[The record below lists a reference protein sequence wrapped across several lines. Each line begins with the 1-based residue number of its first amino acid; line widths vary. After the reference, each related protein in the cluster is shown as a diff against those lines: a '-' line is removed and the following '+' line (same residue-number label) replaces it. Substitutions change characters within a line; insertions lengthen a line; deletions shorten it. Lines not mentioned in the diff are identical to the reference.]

1 MTIGDSINQ
10 LIEDIAAKKDAD
22 PKASYSASL
31 IKAGPKK
38 CGKKLGEEAVEFAMA
53 LVGDDESEI
62 TNEAAD
68 LLYHFAACLIA
79 KNIDPQ
85 KIADVLSARRGVG
98 GHVEKASRK
107 ND

>member
-1 MTIGDSINQ
+1 MTIGDSLNQ

-22 PKASYSASL
+22 PKVSYSASL
-31 IKAGPKK
+31 IHAGSKK

-53 LVGDDESEI
+53 LVGDDEIEI

-85 KIADVLSARRGVG
+85 KIADVLSARRGIG

>member
-1 MTIGDSINQ
+1 MTIGNALNQ
-10 LIEDIAAKKDAD
+10 LIEDIKAKKDAD

-31 IKAGPKK
+31 IQSGPKK
-38 CGKKLGEEAVEFAMA
+38 CGKKLGEEAVEFALA
-53 LVGDDESEI
+53 LIGDDEGEI

-85 KIADVLSARRGVG
+85 KIADVLSARRGIG